1 MRLKAFSIE
10 NFRSYK
16 ERVTILFD
24 KINIF
29 VGQNDIGKSTILEAL
44 EIFLT
49 EKNPMVKIDK
59 EDVNKHALKEA
70 NLDTVLSA
78 VFDELP
84 SELIID
90 VAASTT
96 LKQEYLLN
104 HDGDLEI
111 VKKFSNGSS
120 EKVFVRAFHPNNPK
134 CADLLLLKQAELK
147 KLLTDEMVC
156 NDKTKNAE
164 IRKAIWAFYSDSL
177 DFKDTDIELAKIESK
192 NTWDQIKK
200 YLPLFALFQSD
211 RKNSDGD
218 SEVQNPL
225 KFAVQEILRDEKLSQ
240 ALNLIA
246 TEVENKLQDVAERTL
261 KKLKEMNPEIAN
273 QLSPVI
279 PKAESL
285 KWVDVFKSVSIATD
299 DDILIN
305 KRGSGVKRLIL
316 LNFFRAEAERRRTES
331 NVPDIIYA
339 IEEPETSQH
348 PKHQRMLISALK
360 ALATS
365 VRTQVLMTTHSPGII
380 KMMEFSD
387 IRLFKMGN
395 PKEVVGIEKRE
406 LPYPSLNEINFL
418 AFGESDEE
426 YHDELYGHIELSGW
440 LDEFKV
446 RKPVRV
452 YNRDKQGKQ
461 VVEQKV
467 LSEYIRHQIH
477 HPENIDNPRYS
488 LEELQ
493 ASINEMRSFL
503 STKK

>member
-1 MRLKAFSIE
+1 
-10 NFRSYK
+10 
-16 ERVTILFD
+16 
-24 KINIF
+24 
-29 VGQNDIGKSTILEAL
+29 
-44 EIFLT
+44 
-49 EKNPMVKIDK
+49 
-59 EDVNKHALKEA
+59 
-70 NLDTVLSA
+70 
-78 VFDELP
+78 
-84 SELIID
+84 
-90 VAASTT
+90 
-96 LKQEYLLN
+96 
-104 HDGDLEI
+104 
-111 VKKFSNGSS
+111 
-120 EKVFVRAFHPNNPK
+120 
-134 CADLLLLKQAELK
+134 
-147 KLLTDEMVC
+147 MVC

-177 DFKDTDIELAKIESK
+177 DLKDTDIELAKIESK

-225 KFAVQEILRDEKLSQ
+225 KFAVQEILKDEKLSQ

-261 KKLKEMNPEIAN
+261 QKLKEMNPEIAN

-279 PKAESL
+279 PKTESL

-299 DDILIN
+299 DDIPIN

-360 ALATS
+360 ALASS
-365 VRTQVLMTTHSPGII
+365 VRTQVLMTTHSPGIV

-418 AFGESDEE
+418 AFSESNEE
-426 YHDELYGHIELSGW
+426 YHDELYGHIELIGW
-440 LDEFKV
+440 LDEFNIHC
-446 RKPVRV
+446 RV
-452 YNRDKQGKQ
+452 
-461 VVEQKV
+461 
-467 LSEYIRHQIH
+467 
-477 HPENIDNPRYS
+477 
-488 LEELQ
+488 
-493 ASINEMRSFL
+493 
-503 STKK
+503 